1 MVAMRNKTI
10 TVSKHH
16 SGMFLAGMMEHASVE
31 VLVKARCLLLLPML
45 LCSYA
50 SADVFNEQSLKTL
63 FNSSSE
69 RKAINAT
76 RRGGSGFVSGPASVE
91 LKGVVKRSDGKSVV
105 WINRKNTM
113 GNTMID
119 GVKVY
124 PNAINKNNKV
134 PIRVDG
140 RMVYVKPGESWS
152 EETGV
157 TEDNY

>member
-1 MVAMRNKTI
+1 M
-10 TVSKHH
+10 
-16 SGMFLAGMMEHASVE
+16 
-31 VLVKARCLLLLPML
+31 ARYLLLLPML
-45 LCSYA
+45 LCSYVN
-50 SADVFNEQSLKTL
+50 ADGFNEQSLKTL
-63 FNSSSE
+63 FNSPSE

-76 RRGGSGFVSGPASVE
+76 RRGGAGFESGPASVE
-91 LKGVVKRSDGKSVV
+91 LKGVVRRSDGKSVV
-105 WINRKNTM
+105 WVNRKNTM
-113 GNTMID
+113 RNTLID

-124 PNAINKNNKV
+124 PNSINKNNKV